1 MAIEIYPL
9 IASGIAILFALGL
22 ALQVKKLPE
31 GNDKMKEIAAA
42 IREGAKAFLSR
53 QYKTVGVVALVIAI
67 ALFFAF
73 DMTASVAFLVGA
85 GASALAGFIGM
96 TVAVMANV
104 RTAEAAKDG
113 LKPALSVGF
122 KGGAVTGMLVVG
134 LGLLSLLLSLLC

>member
-85 GASALAGFIGM
+85 GASAL
-96 TVAVMANV
+96 
-104 RTAEAAKDG
+104 R
-113 LKPALSVGF
+113 L
-122 KGGAVTGMLVVG
+122 
-134 LGLLSLLLSLLC
+134 